1 MQQKNI
7 WELEDFQCPVIG
19 TSLTMGDLRAGARQ
33 LGMRFHPGASD
44 FDIHCWFVSQA
55 KCPGK
60 AAHWLQKQLN
70 KKHRRSLALFRK
82 CADDDALLALWRE
95 HSGAGDIPGPF
106 WAVMSHPG
114 ASQGLI
120 SEVFGEVHMLS
131 HLLGA
136 ANRADLRRLDGLERR
151 NQLLAEALEERKT
164 RLREAAAVWKARNRK
179 LEHELDAER
188 RRRTEAEGER
198 VSLRQALETTA
209 VAALRTERDALAGHL
224 DAARRR
230 QDEAERTVLRQA
242 AQIED
247 LLRELR
253 QARSALAERDNT
265 IAALENVL
273 AAQMPDALPGPDACP
288 RGCDGACGQGCGLG
302 CGKLRGKCVLYVGG
316 RCNLMAHYKALASRY
331 GCELLHHDG
340 GLEQS
345 PGHLHQLLARAD
357 AVVCPLD
364 CVSHEATTL
373 VKRACKGFMKPLLL
387 AGSSGI
393 GGLARC
399 LDELERAVQ

>member
-1 MQQKNI
+1 MQQKQKNI

-19 TSLTMGDLRAGARQ
+19 TCLTMGDLRTAARH
-33 LGMRFHPGASD
+33 LGMRFTPGASD
-44 FDIHCWFVSQA
+44 FDVHCWFVSQA

-60 AAHWLQKQLN
+60 AARWLQKQLN

-82 CADDDALLALWRE
+82 CADDAALAALWRE
-95 HSGAGDIPGPF
+95 HADAGDIPGPF

-136 ANRADLRRLDGLERR
+136 ANRADLRRLDELERG
-151 NQLLAEALEERKT
+151 NQLLAEALAERKT
-164 RLREAAAVWKARNRK
+164 RLREAAAVWKTRNRK
-179 LEHELDAER
+179 LERELEDER
-188 RRRTEAEGER
+188 RRRQEAEGER
-198 VSLRQALETTA
+198 ISLREALQTTA

-224 DAARRR
+224 DAARHAR
-230 QDEAERTVLRQA
+230 DEAEATVLRQA

-253 QARSALAERDNT
+253 LARATLAERDNT
-265 IAALENVL
+265 VAALEGLVAGQM
-273 AAQMPDALPGPDACP
+273 AAVESGPCPGRCGE
-288 RGCDGACGQGCGLG
+288 GCDGACGHACGR
-302 CGKLRGKCVLYVGG
+302 LRGKCVLYVGG
-316 RCNLMAHYKALASRY
+316 RCNLMAHYRALAQRY

-373 VKRACKGFMKPLLL
+373 VKRACKGSMKPLLL